1 MTDDKKTAPA
11 DPAANAGPAD
21 ILAFAPDSQKAKR
34 YRAPRADRHAAT
46 LALKRALSRRL
57 TRSLKRRDAIVLLI
71 QAPSASWVGPLHDAV
86 RDLFGSARSID
97 YSASPRDSTHGG
109 DLLYFARCEVDARG
123 RPDLS
128 GGVLPAH
135 LARGGAAIGIAPD
148 PALLPAQMLAA
159 ADATVTVLPLTGRD
173 LARVVRTT
181 TGAARCPRI
190 DDRLA
195 ASLDPT
201 QIASAVRAG
210 DRPSVCVLRLTA
222 LATRDAAAL
231 PSDAPPLE
239 DLAGY
244 GDAMTWG
251 MALKADV
258 DALRADPAS
267 LSLDSITR
275 SLLLAGPPGTGK
287 TLFAAALARSCGIPL
302 IATSY
307 GEWQA
312 GDAHL
317 GIVMQRMRDA
327 FFAAR
332 DAARPHGAV
341 LFIDELDSLPG
352 RDYAAGDRHAS
363 WWASIVNALLTLSER
378 GSAARRGV
386 ALIGATNFSD
396 RIDPALTRAGRF
408 DRVVTLAPPDA
419 ATFAA
424 MLRTH
429 LGADLADVDLV
440 GLARLTPGRTGADA
454 AQFIREARA
463 MARRAS
469 RSLAVSDLAAAMLPA
484 ETRSLAQL
492 ARIARHEAA
501 HAVVGHLLGA
511 QSVASVSLTAPGADG
526 VARFATD
533 TSAPLT
539 RAALEAM
546 VITCLAGRAVDEADG
561 APDAGSGGG
570 PGSDLATA
578 TTLLAAMHASFGL
591 GATLITIGGGPEDMA
606 DLLRF
611 DAALR
616 ATVEGDLQSLYAE
629 AQALVAANNGA
640 IDAVA
645 AALVQRRF
653 LGGDEVRAL
662 IRRPRG
668 APRRPTARRTP

>member
-1 MTDDKKTAPA
+1 MSNDKKTAPA

-21 ILAFAPDSQKAKR
+21 ILAFAPDGNIAMGDKTM
-34 YRAPRADRHAAT
+34 RADRHAAT

-57 TRSLKRRDAIVLLI
+57 TRSLKRRDAIVLFI
-71 QAPSASWVGPLHDAV
+71 QAPSAAWVGPLHDAA
-86 RDLFGSARSID
+86 RDLFGPGRSID
-97 YSASPRDSTHGG
+97 YSTSPRDSTHGD
-109 DLLYFARCEVDARG
+109 DLLYFARPEADARG
-123 RPDLS
+123 RPDVS

-135 LARGGAAIGIAPD
+135 LAGGGAAIGIAPD

-181 TGAARCPRI
+181 TGSARCPRI

-222 LATRDAAAL
+222 LAARGGAVL

-239 DLAGY
+239 DLVGY
-244 GDAMTWG
+244 GDAQTWG

-275 SLLLAGPPGTGK
+275 SLLLAGTPGTGK
-287 TLFAAALARSCGIPL
+287 TLFASALARSCGIPL

-307 GEWQA
+307 GAWQA

-363 WWASIVNALLTLSER
+363 WWASIVNALLTLTER
-378 GSAARRGV
+378 GSPARRGV
-386 ALIGATNFSD
+386 ALIGATNFAD

-408 DRVVTLAPPDA
+408 DRVVKLAPPDA
-419 ATFAA
+419 TTFAA

-429 LGADLADVDLV
+429 LGADLADVDLL

-454 AQFIREARA
+454 AQFVREARA
-463 MARRAS
+463 AARRAGRALTS
-469 RSLAVSDLAAAMLPA
+469 ADLATQMAPPDARPF
-484 ETRSLAQL
+484 AQR

-511 QSVASVSLTAPGADG
+511 QTIDSLSLDAPDADG
-526 VARFATD
+526 IARFDTD
-533 TSAPLT
+533 MAAPLT
-539 RAALEAM
+539 RDALEAM
-546 VITCLAGRAVDEADG
+546 VITCLAGRAIDDADG
-561 APDAGSGGG
+561 VADIGSA
-570 PGSDLATA
+570 SDLAKA
-578 TTLLAAMHASFGL
+578 TTLLAGLHAAFGL
-591 GATLITIGGGPEDMA
+591 GDTLLAVGGPEDVA
-606 DLLRF
+606 DMLRF
-611 DAALR
+611 DPALR
-616 ATVEGDLQSLYAE
+616 AVVEADLQRLYGE
-629 AQALVAANNGA
+629 AQALVAARRA
-640 IDAVA
+640 EIDAVA
-645 AALVQRRF
+645 TALVRQRF
-653 LGGDEVRAL
+653 LTGDEVRAL

-668 APRRPTARRTP
+668 APRRPAARRTP